1 MAFFKKRFECHFKVW
16 SFGRTE
22 RKERMK
28 KSVSITD
35 FMDAFTKMR
44 PSNFTY
50 EGLECLYNYLI
61 DFEQD
66 TNTEIELDVIALCCD
81 YSEYKDLEEYKQN
94 YSSINSIKDI
104 KDATTFIPI
113 FKTSRF
119 ITQNH

>member
-1 MAFFKKRFECHFKVW
+1 
-16 SFGRTE
+16 
-22 RKERMK
+22 MK
-28 KSVSITD
+28 QTVNITD
-35 FMDAFTKMR
+35 FVNAFEKMR

-81 YSEYKDLEEYKQN
+81 YSEYKNLDEYKQN

-104 KDATTFIPI
+104 KDSTIFIPI
-113 FKTSRF
+113 FKTDRF

>member
-1 MAFFKKRFECHFKVW
+1 
-16 SFGRTE
+16 
-22 RKERMK
+22 MK
-28 KSVSITD
+28 KSVSITN
-35 FMDAFTKMR
+35 FMDAFEKMR
-44 PSNFTY
+44 PSQFTY

-81 YSEYKDLEEYKQN
+81 YSEWDNLDEYKQN
-94 YSSINSIKDI
+94 YSAIHSIKDI

-113 FKTSRF
+113 FKTGRF

>member
-1 MAFFKKRFECHFKVW
+1 
-16 SFGRTE
+16 
-22 RKERMK
+22 MK

-35 FMDAFTKMR
+35 FMDAFEKMR

-61 DFEQD
+61 DYEQD
-66 TNTEIELDVIALCCD
+66 TDTEIELDVIALCCD
-81 YSEYKDLEEYKQN
+81 YSEYKNLDEYRKS
-94 YSSINSIKDI
+94 YSSIKDI

-113 FKTSRF
+113 FKSDRF